1 MFLFSGKEG
10 LSMLYYTCILV
21 MCWLTLGAMTVL
33 VFKNQRIDRDTK
45 KILYLTYAL
54 VAAAALAEWCGLR
67 MADRPEFPKWLL
79 KAVKCADYILTPMAG
94 GALIMQMKLRNSWQK
109 IMIGI
114 LAANVVAQLIAV
126 FTDWMISID
135 AMNHYTHGPMFPLY
149 ICMCLAV
156 NLLIILQFIVYGR
169 SFKQQNQGSLYAVML
184 IVIAGIGMQEL
195 LPDIRTAYL
204 GMTIGA
210 ALMFIHYNEFSQM
223 LVDTHIAQQ
232 QKQLQTD
239 DLTGLLNRYSY
250 SRALNE
256 YADAGTL
263 PEDFAVYTVDI
274 NDLKQTNDTWGHE
287 AGDELIRGAAE
298 CIGKA
303 FGSAA
308 GIYRTGG
315 DEFVILSR
323 ATKTEHMQ
331 EDLDRLQRETDAWTG
346 SAGQKLSLAAG
357 GALAGD
363 HPGLNAEE
371 MVRISDLAM
380 YERKAEYYKAVG
392 HDRRAASRRTA
403 TGE

>member
-1 MFLFSGKEG
+1 M
-10 LSMLYYTCILV
+10 IL
-21 MCWLTLGAMTVL
+21 CWLSLGALSVL
-33 VFKNQRIDRDTK
+33 VRMNSHLSEEDRR
-45 KILYLTYAL
+45 LLWLTYAL
-54 VAAAALAEWCGLR
+54 VAAAALAEWIGVQLSGR
-67 MADRPEFPKWLL
+67 ETAPHWLL
-79 KAVKCADYILTPMAG
+79 RAVKCADYILTPMAG
-94 GALIMQMKLRNSWQK
+94 GALMALMGLRNRWEK
-109 IMIGI
+109 AMMAI
-114 LAANVVAQLIAV
+114 LAVNTVLQLIAL
-126 FTDWMISID
+126 TGNWMITID
-135 AMNHYTHGPMFPLY
+135 AQNRYVHGPLY
-149 ICMCLAV
+149 PVYILLCLA
-156 NLLIILQFIVYGR
+156 IFAMMILQFALYGR
-169 SFKQQNQGSLYAVML
+169 SHRQRNRTALYAVMPVVL
-184 IVIAGIGMQEL
+184 AAVALQEL
-195 LPDIRTAYL
+195 LPDVRTAYL

-223 LVDTHIAQQ
+223 LIDTHIAQQ

-256 YADAGTL
+256 YADAGAL

-303 FGSAA
+303 FGSDA

-323 ATKTEHMQ
+323 ATEAGHMQ
-331 EDLDRLQRETDAWTG
+331 EDLDRLQRETEAWTG

-371 MVRISDLAM
+371 LVRISDLAM

-392 HDRRAASRRTA
+392 HDRRAASRRPV